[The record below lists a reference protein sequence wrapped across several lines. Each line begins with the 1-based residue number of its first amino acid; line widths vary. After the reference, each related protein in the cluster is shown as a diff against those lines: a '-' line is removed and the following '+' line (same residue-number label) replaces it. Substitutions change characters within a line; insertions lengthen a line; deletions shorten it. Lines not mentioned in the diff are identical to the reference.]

1 MKYLFFILCLLIFGC
16 DSPTESSIQNCNNQN
31 GFALRSN
38 YYSNAQN
45 NTGMCFMDSNEY
57 NQYIESYDLM
67 CPEYYKEFECQY
79 INNEFNLSIGQ
90 KLYFYIY
97 LIDENQ
103 NYNMMNPN
111 VPINIDITDS
121 SIISAEYCEEED
133 LANWDPFLGQSHP
146 CAGADY
152 IHWGSGAFGSSYF
165 QLSSLMEGETT
176 FTITFNLDN
185 QNSYTSLPISVN
197 ISN

>member
-1 MKYLFFILCLLIFGC
+1 
-16 DSPTESSIQNCNNQN
+16 
-31 GFALRSN
+31 
-38 YYSNAQN
+38 
-45 NTGMCFMDSNEY
+45 MCFIDSNEY

-133 LANWDPFLGQSHP
+133 LAN
-146 CAGADY
+146 
-152 IHWGSGAFGSSYF
+152 
-165 QLSSLMEGETT
+165 
-176 FTITFNLDN
+176 
-185 QNSYTSLPISVN
+185 
-197 ISN
+197 